1 MNFCVFKQINVSKI
15 ISVSSVFIFITFGF
29 TITGRS
35 KTIDYPW
42 TISASLGYADYQY
55 VHRGDHITAAGR
67 FAIGRD
73 LLIKGP
79 ALFGLEI
86 GLQSGNQMRLQMTEE
101 EIDALGGLLVKTT
114 LKPMVD
120 ALATMRI
127 TPKLTA
133 PLFLQLKAGGAYR
146 QWQMDRDTI
155 NDISQLAGEIMAGCG
170 YTITP
175 NASITLSYQGI
186 FGAKPDFTIDL
197 ESGIGHVQN
206 IPIQHAV
213 LLGIILMI

>member
-1 MNFCVFKQINVSKI
+1 MCFCFSKQSNILNRI
-15 ISVSSVFIFITFGF
+15 LILNILVFIFFF
-29 TITGRS
+29 NNASLS
-35 KTIDYPW
+35 KTINYPW
-42 TISASLGYADYQY
+42 TVSASLGYADYQY
-55 VHRGDHITAAGR
+55 VHRGDHITAMGR

-73 LLIKGP
+73 LLKKGP
-79 ALFGLEI
+79 FLFGLEL

-101 EIDALGGLLVKTT
+101 EVDALGGLLVQTT

-120 ALATMRI
+120 ALATVRV
-127 TPKLTA
+127 TPELTA
-133 PLFLQLKAGGAYR
+133 PLFLQLKAGAVYR

-155 NDISQLAGEIMAGCG
+155 NDISQLASEIMVGCG

-186 FGAKPDFTIDL
+186 FGSKPDFTIDL

-206 IPIQHAV
+206 IPVQHAI

>member
-1 MNFCVFKQINVSKI
+1 MCFCFSKQSNILNRI
-15 ISVSSVFIFITFGF
+15 LILNMLVFIFFF
-29 TITGRS
+29 SDASLS
-35 KTIDYPW
+35 KTINYPW
-42 TISASLGYADYQY
+42 TVSASLGYADYQY
-55 VHRGDHITAAGR
+55 VHRGDHITAMGR
-67 FAIGRD
+67 LAIGRD
-73 LLIKGP
+73 LLKKGP
-79 ALFGLEI
+79 FLFGLEL

-101 EIDALGGLLVKTT
+101 EVNALGGLLVQST

-120 ALATMRI
+120 TLTTVRI
-127 TPKLTA
+127 TPEFTA
-133 PLFLQLKAGGAYR
+133 PVFLQLKAGGVYR

-155 NDISQLAGEIMAGCG
+155 NDISQLAGEIMVGCG

-186 FGAKPDFTIDL
+186 FGSKPDFTIDL

-206 IPIQHAV
+206 IPVQHAI